1 MILHKI
7 KIIME
12 KRGGK
17 RPGAG
22 RKASFGEPTT
32 QVRIPNSQVPAI
44 VSWLEDYR
52 QTKQQVDVDRLVV
65 KQMGAIA
72 VDPQPVPLWLN
83 AFLHTVPAGFP
94 SPADDYAEKLDLNT
108 HLIQHPSATF
118 IVRVSGHSMVGAGI
132 FDGDELIV
140 DRAIQ
145 PAHGHV
151 VVAVVDGELTV
162 KRLHRQGAQITLKA
176 ENAQYPDLPIRPE
189 QDFRIWG
196 VVTRVLHKV

>member
-1 MILHKI
+1 MPSS
-7 KIIME
+7 
-12 KRGGK
+12 RGGK

-22 RKASFGEPTT
+22 RRSHFGEPTT
-32 QVRIPNSQVPAI
+32 LMRVPTSKVPTL
-44 VSWLEDYR
+44 VSWLNQWR
-52 QTKQQVDVDRLVV
+52 QGQQQTDIDRQVQQ
-65 KQMGAIA
+65 QMGAVA
-72 VDPQPVPLWLN
+72 LNPHVAPVWLN

-118 IVRVSGHSMVGAGI
+118 IVRVSGHSMIGAGI

-162 KRLHRQGAQITLKA
+162 KRLHLEGVTPLLRA
-176 ENAQYPDLPIRPE
+176 ENPTFPDLRIKPE
-189 QDFRIWG
+189 QNFQIWG